1 MIIIEGGGG
10 GLNAGLN
17 KGFLKK
23 LKLKSITRQI
33 SIKNAVKVGKFAIPI
48 AASIIPMGG
57 TATKLI
63 NSKLGKSIG
72 KVVKSKLVK
81 KGIALSKTKVGKF
94 AVNQVKNGVKQT
106 ITPVQT
112 LTPESY
118 KPSTMEVI
126 QAVEK
131 PTTNAYETEMAEPTG
146 EITAVKPVETAEPIG
161 ELTAV
166 KPTEKA
172 GAIAPITSPIEP
184 NPKDNTMLYLGGA
197 ALLGA
202 GIYFA
207 TKNSK

>member
-1 MIIIEGGGG
+1 MIIIEGGGA

-48 AASIIPMGG
+48 ATSIIPMGG
-57 TATKLI
+57 TATKLL

-94 AVNQVKNGVKQT
+94 AVSQVKNGVKQT

-112 LTPESY
+112 LTPES
-118 KPSTMEVI
+118 SSAMEDV
-126 QAVEK
+126 QNVVK
-131 PTTNAYETEMAEPTG
+131 PTTNAFET
-146 EITAVKPVETAEPIG
+146 ETAEPTG

-166 KPTEKA
+166 KPVEKA
-172 GAIAPITSPIEP
+172 EPVGQLTAIKPAENVGAITPIEP

-197 ALLGA
+197 LLVGT

-207 TKNSK
+207 TKK